1 MNKKSWYRANTH
13 VFVGCVLA
21 IAFVILRPPVPDL
34 QAADARASAVWHGV
48 GSSYWFSWFGGTS
61 PGTYSLLTPL
71 VSALLGTAAT
81 AALAVVVI
89 SVAARPLV
97 AGGVR
102 PVAAQYAVVIAAL
115 CNLWS
120 GRVAFCLGAAI
131 AVLAVIAVRQSRPWL
146 GGALNLAAALASPL
160 AAVFALLGFVGVAVV
175 RRDSRSELLPFMLL
189 SCVGIGAPTLLFGD
203 SGAMSFAT
211 TTYAWAVAIPLAAA
225 TLRLPTETRVTL
237 LAGSL
242 VATVLWFEP
251 FAVGSTIVRFSAY
264 VVPPLVIAT
273 ARSGRRMV
281 AVYLLPVVFFCGQYL
296 IGDLANSTRPS
307 AKAGY
312 FDGLSSELA
321 AQPDVHNHRVEV
333 IDTTTHRGYVAL
345 ADRLY
350 LARGWEVQQDRATN
364 RIFFDPGTLTP
375 ASYRRWLDQLAT
387 GWVAVPDE
395 PGGSNVAE
403 VRLIAGGLPYLHKVW
418 SDQHWTLYAVSRPQS
433 IVPAPAHLDEAAPA
447 SITLSVPGQT
457 SIVVRVRPSR
467 HLTIAG
473 ATITRN
479 DRTSIRIML
488 PAAGSYRLHASSYN
502 GDPLAIIYAAARD

>member
-1 MNKKSWYRANTH
+1 VNKKSWYRANTH

-211 TTYAWAVAIPLAAA
+211 TTYAWAVAIPLAA
-225 TLRLPTETRVTL
+225 
-237 LAGSL
+237 G
-242 VATVLWFEP
+242 VLEP
-251 FAVGSTIVRFSAY
+251 WGIVLNPAVGAILMSFST
-264 VVPPLVIAT
+264 VV
-273 ARSGRRMV
+273 
-281 AVYLLPVVFFCGQYL
+281 
-296 IGDLANSTRPS
+296 
-307 AKAGY
+307 
-312 FDGLSSELA
+312 
-321 AQPDVHNHRVEV
+321 
-333 IDTTTHRGYVAL
+333 VAL
-345 ADRLY
+345 NAQL
-350 LARGWEVQQDRATN
+350 L
-364 RIFFDPGTLTP
+364 
-375 ASYRRWLDQLAT
+375 RR
-387 GWVAVPDE
+387 VA
-395 PGGSNVAE
+395 
-403 VRLIAGGLPYLHKVW
+403 L
-418 SDQHWTLYAVSRPQS
+418 
-433 IVPAPAHLDEAAPA
+433 
-447 SITLSVPGQT
+447 
-457 SIVVRVRPSR
+457 
-467 HLTIAG
+467 
-473 ATITRN
+473 
-479 DRTSIRIML
+479 
-488 PAAGSYRLHASSYN
+488 
-502 GDPLAIIYAAARD
+502 